1 MAPGERPRPLIVAH
15 RGASADAPEHTLAAY
30 DAAVAQGAD
39 FLELDVRLSADGQLV
54 VIHDARL
61 ERTTDGRGEVQEY
74 TLQALKRLDAGG
86 WFRPSFRGQRIQTVT
101 ELIERFRSRV
111 RFAIELKEGSAISP
125 GIEERLVSILQ
136 IYDVTEQVLV
146 LSFDHGAL
154 RKVREMD
161 PELRTGALVAG
172 PLRDLATL
180 TGLGIN
186 AVGIE
191 AAAATDHDVKRC
203 LTEGLE
209 CFVWVVNDVE
219 SARRYARARVTG
231 LVTDRPGLIC
241 QALLGVV

>member
-15 RGASADAPEHTLAAY
+15 RGASTDAPEHTLAAY

-172 PLRDLATL
+172 PVENLETLAD
-180 TGLGIN
+180 LGIT
-186 AVGIE
+186 AVGLQ
-191 AAAATDHDVKRC
+191 ADYATDQDVRRC
-203 LTEGLE
+203 LAEGFG
-209 CFVWVVNDVE
+209 CFVWVVNDTE
-219 SARRYARARVTG
+219 SARRYARLDVTG
-231 LVTDRPGLIC
+231 LITDCPGLLRR
-241 QALLGVV
+241 ALTG